1 MDNLET
7 IFEKNYPAVFRY
19 LRGLTG
25 TEDLAEELTQETF
38 YRAVKSLKSFRGDC
52 DVRVWLCQIGKN
64 LYYEQLRREKKTVSI
79 EDDESLSELPDASEP
94 FVSMLMDKE
103 TALEIHR
110 ALHGLKEPYKEI
122 FTLRVFGELS
132 FDEIGSLFD
141 KSAHWACVSY
151 HRAKEMIR
159 RRVEG

>member
-7 IFEKNYPAVFRY
+7 VFEKHYADVFRY

-25 TEDLAEELTQETF
+25 SEDFAEELTQECF
-38 YRAVKSLKSFRGDC
+38 YRAAKSLKDFRGDC

-64 LYYEQLRREKKTVSI
+64 LWYEQLRKEKKTVPI
-79 EDDESLSELPDASEP
+79 EDNESPSELPDLSEP
-94 FVSMLMDKE
+94 FVSMLLDRE
-103 TALEIHR
+103 TAREIHR
-110 ALHGLKEPYKEI
+110 ALHRLKEPYKEI

-132 FDEIGSLFD
+132 FEDIGNLFD
-141 KSAHWACVSY
+141 KSAHWACVTY

-159 RRVEG
+159 QGIGE